1 MVIIRA
7 DGNAA
12 IGAGHLMRCLTIAD
26 IIQKQD
32 KVLFVCADEES
43 AQAAQSRGYRTVVL
57 STDYRDMESELPLWE
72 NVLSR
77 YHNEGRPYRTDGTEI
92 SRKNSQSAGVKG
104 HIEPG
109 NIPQYRK
116 HCVILVD
123 SYYVTDRYLEEL
135 RSLAP
140 VVLLDDMAQHAYP
153 VTAVVNYN
161 AFAQQAV
168 YAKLYQ
174 GTETMYYVGSSY
186 IPVRE
191 QFLHRN
197 YQVRETVRNVL
208 ITTGGG
214 DQDNIAGRILETLSC
229 YEVCFHVV
237 TGRYN
242 PYEKE
247 WQHLAQVQKKVF
259 VYNNVENMAELMERC
274 DLAVTAG
281 GTTVYE
287 LAAVG
292 VPFICFSYACNQEAL
307 AAYVGEQNI
316 AGYAGAYHQN
326 GEATLKQLR
335 TCFEELI
342 ESFLLRRERSSK
354 QKQLV
359 DGLGAARVAKLLVND
374 R

>member
-26 IIQKQD
+26 AIHD
-32 KVLFVCADEES
+32 KVLFVCADKES
-43 AQAAQSRGYRTVVL
+43 AQAAQSRGYQTVVL
-57 STDYRDMESELPLWE
+57 STDYRNMESELPLWG
-72 NVLSR
+72 NW
-77 YHNEGRPYRTDGTEI
+77 
-92 SRKNSQSAGVKG
+92 
-104 HIEPG
+104 EPD
-109 NIPQYRK
+109 
-116 HCVILVD
+116 VILVD
-123 SYYVTDRYLEEL
+123 SYYVTDRYLEGL
-135 RSLAP
+135 RNLSP